1 MCRVATLY
9 AYVGRTQGVA
19 PRRIL
24 IYDEYPAINRRATI
38 GTPLRGYQVHT
49 CINSRREN
57 RGYSGW
63 ATCRRKRNAQR
74 LRDMPPTV
82 ATPKARTHYAWVVA
96 GVTFITLLAAAGA
109 RATPGVILL
118 PLGNEFRWSRATVSS
133 IVAINIFLYGLM
145 GPFAAALYQRFGLR
159 RTMMTA
165 MVLLTAGYGL
175 STIAKHYWEF
185 VVLWGVVVGMGS
197 GMAATV
203 LGAAVANRWFTE
215 RRGLVMG
222 VLTASTATGQLVFLR
237 TLAGAATANWR
248 WAIAIT
254 AGATALVVPVIAW
267 LMRDDPRDVGLR
279 PYGEPEPA
287 PSPGGSRGNE
297 AVVAASRSSRLPSAA
312 TNPAVMAINALV
324 EASRAR
330 DFWLLAGSF
339 FVCGAS
345 TNGLI
350 GTHFIAAA
358 FDCGIPEVN
367 SSLLLMAMGVFDLV
381 GTTASGWLSDRFNC
395 RYLLFGYYGLR
406 GLSLLFLPHA
416 LLGPAAGLGVFAV
429 FYGLDWIA
437 TVPPTVR
444 LTGEIFGREK
454 ASIVFGWVVAAHQ
467 VGAAFAAY
475 AAGALRTQFGSYQYA
490 FIGAG
495 ALCVLAAMIVLPI
508 AKARNPA
515 VASG

>member
-1 MCRVATLY
+1 MRQLAERAGLRSVCGAMKSDVN
-9 AYVGRTQGVA
+9 V
-19 PRRIL
+19 PR
-24 IYDEYPAINRRATI
+24 A
-38 GTPLRGYQVHT
+38 
-49 CINSRREN
+49 
-57 RGYSGW
+57 
-63 ATCRRKRNAQR
+63 R
-74 LRDMPPTV
+74 L
-82 ATPKARTHYAWVVA
+82 HYAWIAA
-96 GVTFITLLAAAGA
+96 GVTFLTLLAAAGA

-118 PLGNEFRWSRATVSS
+118 PLGNEFQWSRATVSS
-133 IVAINIFLYGLM
+133 IVSINIFLYGLI

-165 MVLLTAGYGL
+165 MALLAAGYGL
-175 STIAKHYWEF
+175 STAATRYWQF
-185 VVLWGVVVGMGS
+185 VVLWGVVVGAGS

-203 LGAAVANRWFTE
+203 LGAAVANRWFTA

-237 TLAGAATANWR
+237 TLASASTTDWR
-248 WAIAIT
+248 WAVWIT
-254 AGATALVVPVIAW
+254 AGAAAAVVPVIWW
-267 LMRDDPRDVGLR
+267 LMRDGPGEMGLR
-279 PYGEPEPA
+279 PYGESGAVEAGAAPA
-287 PSPGGSRGNE
+287 PAIG
-297 AVVAASRSSRLPSAA
+297 
-312 TNPAVMAINALV
+312 NPATRAIAVLV
-324 EASRAR
+324 EATRVR

-350 GTHFIAAA
+350 GTHLIAAA

-367 SSLLLMAMGVFDLV
+367 SASLLMMMGLFDLV
-381 GTTASGWLSDRFNC
+381 GTTVSGWLSDRYNC

-406 GLSLLFLPHA
+406 GLSLMFLPQA
-416 LLGPAAGLGVFAV
+416 LLGPTFGLGIFAV

-444 LTGEIFGREK
+444 LTGEVFGREK

-475 AAGALRTQFGSYQYA
+475 TAGAVRTQFGNYSYA

-495 ALCVLAAMIVLPI
+495 ALCVIAALIVLPI
-508 AKARNPA
+508 AKRRPTW
-515 VASG
+515 VAA